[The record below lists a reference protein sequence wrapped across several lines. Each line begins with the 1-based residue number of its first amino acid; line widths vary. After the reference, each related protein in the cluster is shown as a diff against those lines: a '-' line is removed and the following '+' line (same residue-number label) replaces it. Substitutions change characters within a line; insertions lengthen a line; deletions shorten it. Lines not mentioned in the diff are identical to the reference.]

1 MEKQVFYFSDSP
13 VAALASGLSDPFAPR
28 AVPRSKP
35 PRDLAGAALV
45 WLADWDKD
53 AKDLGALARRYPQL
67 RVVYVLKANAKLA
80 DKDRN
85 AFAYLP
91 PKPLPALLAHTLT
104 TAFENAELAARV
116 AAAEAQL
123 ARSTHEINELNRIG
137 IALSAEK
144 DVQKLLDLILRASRE
159 ITSSDA
165 GSLYLVEEVSETEK
179 RLRFKL
185 TQNDSVEVGF
195 TEFTMPINRASIA
208 GYVAD
213 TGEVLHFE
221 DVYEL
226 PPDSGFQHNRRFD
239 EETGYRTKSMLTIP
253 MKNQKGET
261 LGVLQLINCKPDFQ
275 TKLTPEIAEREVTAY
290 QPRQR
295 ELATSLASQAAVA
308 YENTVLY
315 ESIQTLFEGFVKAA
329 VTAIEQRDPT
339 TSGHSFRV
347 SKLTCGL
354 AETVDKVDTGPYADL
369 CFTREQMKEIRY
381 AALLHDFGKVGVREE
396 VLVKAKKLYPAQ
408 LEIIRQRFD
417 YIRKALEAD
426 HLRRKLDLIQHG
438 QSAEALRDL
447 DNEYQMR
454 QVEIEDHLQFVLQ
467 VNEPTVLPAG
477 NFERLL
483 EIAKRTYGD
492 IRGVERTYVT
502 PEEVRFLSI
511 PKGSLDPRAPA
522 NRVPRH
528 PHLQLPGADPLD
540 ERDQGHPHDRPR
552 PPREAGRLRLPLQVA
567 RTPDPGPDQDDD
579 YFRHLRRAVGLRP
592 ALQEGRAHREGARH
606 PGHGRQEGCA
616 RPRALPALRRRQ
628 DLPAHRQRLA
638 PARSGRATIPTL

>member
-454 QVEIEDHLQFVLQ
+454 QAEIEDHLQFVLQ

-511 PKGSLDPRAPA
+511 PKGSLDPEERLQIESHVIHTFNFLAQIPWTKEIKAIPMIARAHHEKLDGSGYPYKLREPQIPA
-522 NRVPRH
+522 QTKMMTISDIFDA
-528 PHLQLPGADPLD
+528 LSAS
-540 ERDQGHPHDRPR
+540 DRPYKKAV
-552 PPREAGRLRLPLQVA
+552 PMQKALDILAMDVKSGAL
-567 RTPDPGPDQDDD
+567 DPVLFQLFVDAKIFQLTAKG
-579 YFRHLRRAVGLRP
+579 G
-592 ALQEGRAHREGARH
+592 
-606 PGHGRQEGCA
+606 
-616 RPRALPALRRRQ
+616 
-628 DLPAHRQRLA
+628 
-638 PARSGRATIPTL
+638 SS

>member
-1 MEKQVFYFSDSP
+1 MERQVFYFSDSP
-13 VAALASGLSDPFAPR
+13 VATLASALSDPFSPR
-28 AVPRSKP
+28 GVPRSKP
-35 PRDLAGAALV
+35 PRDLGDAALV

-80 DKDRN
+80 DKDRS

-91 PKPLPALLAHTLT
+91 PKPLPALLAHALAS
-104 TAFENAELAARV
+104 AFENAELAARA

-123 ARSTHEINELNRIG
+123 ERSTHEINELNRIG

-144 DVQKLLDLILRASRE
+144 NVQKLLDLILRASRE

-195 TEFTMPINRASIA
+195 TEFTMPINRASIS

-221 DVYEL
+221 DVYQL
-226 PPDSGFQHNRRFD
+226 PADGPFQHNRRFD
-239 EETGYRTKSMLTIP
+239 EETGYRAKSMLTIP
-253 MKNQKGET
+253 MKNQKGEI
-261 LGVLQLINCKPDFQ
+261 LGVLQLINCKRDFQ
-275 TKLTPEIAEREVTAY
+275 AKLTPEAVEQEVTAY
-290 QPRQR
+290 QPRQM

-308 YENTVLY
+308 FENTVLY

-354 AETVDKVDTGPYADL
+354 AETVDKVETGPYAEL
-369 CFTREQMKEIRY
+369 RFTREQMKEIRY

-426 HLRRKLDLIQHG
+426 HLRRKLDSIQRG
-438 QSAEALRDL
+438 QPAEVLRDL
-447 DNEYQMR
+447 DTEYQMR
-454 QVEIEDHLQFVLQ
+454 QAEIEDYLQFVL
-467 VNEPTVLPAG
+467 
-477 NFERLL
+477 
-483 EIAKRTYGD
+483 
-492 IRGVERTYVT
+492 
-502 PEEVRFLSI
+502 
-511 PKGSLDPRAPA
+511 
-522 NRVPRH
+522 
-528 PHLQLPGADPLD
+528 
-540 ERDQGHPHDRPR
+540 
-552 PPREAGRLRLPLQVA
+552 
-567 RTPDPGPDQDDD
+567 
-579 YFRHLRRAVGLRP
+579 
-592 ALQEGRAHREGARH
+592 
-606 PGHGRQEGCA
+606 
-616 RPRALPALRRRQ
+616 
-628 DLPAHRQRLA
+628 
-638 PARSGRATIPTL
+638 